1 MTDLLTPPTTNVGA
15 TARPAARPAA
25 RRRRPHGIPFWT
37 RLFGVTVVPLENHDP
52 RAPQAWVIS
61 AGAGTGHFAAIYHD
75 GFESGHHH

>member
-1 MTDLLTPPTTNVGA
+1 MTDLLSAPATSVGP
-15 TARPAARPAA
+15 TARPA